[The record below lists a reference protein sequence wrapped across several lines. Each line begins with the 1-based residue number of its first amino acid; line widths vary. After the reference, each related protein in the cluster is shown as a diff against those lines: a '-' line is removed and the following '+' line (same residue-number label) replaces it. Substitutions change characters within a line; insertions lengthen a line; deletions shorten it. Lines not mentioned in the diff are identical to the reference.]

1 MYRNDLCNFKN
12 IDGAKYFLQRLLI
25 FPEGRVCRFFDQN
38 RTLKVARV
46 STHCSKNGKILCNI
60 KFIDSK
66 DKNQHFS
73 KDSCHKLHIFLDF
86 KYCETTVNCPTSL
99 GAI

>member
-12 IDGAKYFLQRLLI
+12 IDGAKYFVQRLLI

-38 RTLKVARV
+38 RTLIVARV
-46 STHCSKNGKILCNI
+46 STHCSKNGKILCN
-60 KFIDSK
+60 
-66 DKNQHFS
+66 KNQHFRKIPVS
-73 KDSCHKLHIFLDF
+73 SCIFFPDF
-86 KYCETTVNCPTSL
+86 QYCETTVNCPTSL